1 MTTLMKDSGIDW
13 IGEIPEGW
21 KIVKLKDISVLKKG
35 EVFDSSNAK
44 PDGLYPY
51 INGGIKPSD
60 YSDNYNV
67 KENSIAVSEGGAS
80 AGYSQFV
87 ESKFWAGTHCYVV
100 TPKYKNIKKYI
111 YYILKGF
118 SGQIMMEKT
127 GSALPNLQKTRF
139 SNFIVSY
146 TPVLETQQKIANYL
160 DIEVTKLDK
169 QISLLEK
176 KHILLGDYKEALIF
190 ETVTKGLDKEVAMKD
205 SGVDW
210 IGEIPEGWKVKRL
223 KDLYDL
229 KKGINAGKFN
239 FEYVRSEE
247 NKGVYPVYSGQTEN
261 NGVMGKINT
270 FEYDDKSGSILTT
283 TVGAKAMT
291 VRKIIGN
298 YSLSQNCG
306 ILKSKIK
313 SDINYS
319 YYLIYTS
326 FAYAKSIIPSHMQPS
341 FRKEDLNNILVPY
354 VNLEIQQKIA
364 DYLDIEVTK
373 LDKQRELI
381 KKKVELLKQY
391 KEALIFEVVTGKK
404 EVE

>member
-1 MTTLMKDSGIDW
+1 MKDSGIDW

-146 TPVLETQQKIANYL
+146 TPVLETQQKIADYL

-176 KHILLGDYKEALIF
+176 KHVLLGDYKEALIF
-190 ETVTKGLDKEVAMKD
+190 ETVTKGLDKNTTMKD
-205 SGVDW
+205 SGIDW
-210 IGEIPEGWKVKRL
+210 IGEIPEGWKVKRV
-223 KDLYDL
+223 KDILRFPTLNKAKENSKNYLEIGDVNVNTNDYNVSDKEKL
-229 KKGINAGKFN
+229 SVENAKQAKKGMLII
-239 FEYVRSEE
+239 S
-247 NKGVYPVYSGQTEN
+247 
-261 NGVMGKINT
+261 
-270 FEYDDKSGSILTT
+270 
-283 TVGAKAMT
+283 T
-291 VRKIIGN
+291 VRPARGGITIIKEDCPISSAFCVVDIKGN
-298 YSLSQNCG
+298 KYW
-306 ILKSKIK
+306 
-313 SDINYS
+313 
-319 YYLIYTS
+319 YYLIKNKL
-326 FAYAKSIIPSHMQPS
+326 F
-341 FRKEDLNNILVPY
+341 LNQLSNLNTGVTYPTCKDKDIYNQSSCVPP
-354 VNLEIQQKIA
+354 LETQKQIS